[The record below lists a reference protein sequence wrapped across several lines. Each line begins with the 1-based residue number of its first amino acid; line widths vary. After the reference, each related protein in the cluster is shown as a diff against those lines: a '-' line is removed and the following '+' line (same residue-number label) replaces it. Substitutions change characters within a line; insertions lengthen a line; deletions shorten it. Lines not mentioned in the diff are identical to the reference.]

1 MDQEITNNY
10 LQQVEKQI
18 SLFKDTIIAS
28 TAELKA
34 QLDETTRKVDDS
46 AKIIKDCSTESEKIT
61 GALHKEVVI
70 LRDVSKRMQ
79 EFVREEI
86 QLILPALTQNID
98 NIYQDKLKAL
108 DHNIITNS
116 AKLDEIT
123 MKATGAM
130 EQYTNKHSQSIDQI
144 IYKSKQIG
152 NSYLRQLGITIGVT
166 TIITIIVSVLS
177 SYFMVQ
183 RIPTRVVM
191 NADKDINISNS
202 EVKILKHPVRRK

>member
-1 MDQEITNNY
+1 MNGH
-10 LQQVEKQI
+10 
-18 SLFKDTIIAS
+18 
-28 TAELKA
+28 
-34 QLDETTRKVDDS
+34 QLDETTRKVDEL
-46 AKIIKDCSTESEKIT
+46 AKIIKDCSTVSEKTT
-61 GALHKEVVI
+61 GELHKEVVI
-70 LRDVSKRMQ
+70 LRDVSKRMK

-98 NIYQDKLKAL
+98 NIYKDKLKAL

-123 MKATGAM
+123 MKTTGAM
-130 EQYTNKHSQSIDQI
+130 EQYTNNHAQSIEQI
-144 IYKSKQIG
+144 IYKSKKLG
-152 NSYLRQLGITIGVT
+152 NSYLRQFGITIGVT
-166 TIITIIVSVLS
+166 TVITIIVSVLS
-177 SYFMVQ
+177 SYFIVQ